1 MNYQKFKIDEDR
13 LKIYSPLG
21 QPVAHHVPFSTINQC
36 IEYIDWLLKPFRKL
50 NYNNIELLKV
60 IEDENGH
67 EAEREQ
73 REWFENEAEN
83 SLHNST
89 SHHYE

>member
-60 IEDENGH
+60 IEDENGN
-67 EAEREQ
+67 EKEREFNN
-73 REWFENEAEN
+73 WMDNEAESQMYN
-83 SLHNST
+83 RSN
-89 SHHYE
+89 EI